1 MKGYDIGAR
10 GKDKY
15 NLKSHSKWNK
25 TQREDFKQINLFHLY
40 FRKINESSMMM
51 SCRESREKAGM
62 AGMQSRQDHGS
73 LVYNSS
79 HGNVDK

>member
-1 MKGYDIGAR
+1 
-10 GKDKY
+10 
-15 NLKSHSKWNK
+15 
-25 TQREDFKQINLFHLY
+25 
-40 FRKINESSMMM
+40 MMM